1 MSKIKKVLAMLLA
14 LAMVLGTTLTTFAAE
29 GTDGN
34 AEIKINNAEGATF
47 GTVQVIEDD
56 PSTDTGW
63 AFVDGYAQYF
73 TQANA
78 FNTDNEQEII
88 KGMIYAQNEDAKEA
102 KEIEGFAHKYAAAL
116 QNVFATIK
124 EETATATNPI
134 PVENAGVYVI
144 RGFEGEGVT
153 YSPMAAYVGF
163 DYVTGKPSDILN
175 AEEINAK
182 KSTIHVE
189 KENDD
194 EDKVVEINKPVTYKV
209 NSIVPFVP
217 ATDTDKYY
225 RIIDEIKGAVYDVT
239 NEELEIKVAIKETK
253 DSTNPIHTDNY
264 KVKPTT
270 TAENNQTFELNLDEL
285 LVGNPYA
292 NRYIELTYTAIV
304 KDMIVN
310 NTVYAGKG
318 ENNGKANYGSDN
330 DKLVSGTVTL
340 TKKDAND
347 DTIVLAGAEFVLTKV
362 VGGVVNYAIVDETTK
377 KLTGWSTVEKDATPL
392 KTDNDGT
399 VTVNGLEREV
409 DYKFKEIKAP
419 DGYSI
424 NETDVTVTWGDVPA
438 ELDQP
443 VKGTSQMLDTKLSSL
458 PGTGGIG
465 TTIFTIGGCLIM
477 IVAAGLFFASRR
489 KSAK

>member
-29 GTDGN
+29 STDGN
-34 AEIKINNAEGATF
+34 AEIKINNAEGARF

-56 PSTDTGW
+56 ASTDTGW

-78 FNTDNEQEII
+78 FNTNNEQEII
-88 KGMIYAQNEDAKEA
+88 KGMIYAQNPGAKEA
-102 KEIEGFAHKYAAAL
+102 EEIAGFAHKYAAAL
-116 QNVFATIK
+116 QNVFGTIK
-124 EETATATNPI
+124 DETATDTNPI

-163 DYVTGKPSDILN
+163 DYDSGKPSGILN

-182 KSTIHVE
+182 KSTTHVE
-189 KENDD
+189 KENND

-217 ATDTDKYY
+217 ETDTNKYY
-225 RIIDEIKGAVYDVT
+225 RIIDEIKGAAYELKDNTLDV
-239 NEELEIKVAIKETK
+239 NVVIKETK
-253 DSTNPIHTDNY
+253 DAEQSKYTHTY
-264 KVKPTT
+264 QVVPTT
-270 TAENNQTFELNLDEL
+270 TTDNNQTFELNLDEL

-292 NRYIELTYTAIV
+292 NMYIELTYTAIV

-318 ENNGKANYGSDN
+318 ENEGKDVYGSNN

-362 VGGVVNYAIVDETTK
+362 VGNVVNYAIVDETTK
-377 KLTGWSTVEKDATPL
+377 KLTGWTTVEEDATTL
-392 KTDNDGT
+392 VTKDDGT
-399 VTVNGLEREV
+399 VTVNGLEKGVE
-409 DYKFKEIKAP
+409 YKFKEIKAP

-424 NETDVTVTWGDVPA
+424 NETDATVTWGDVPA
-438 ELDQP
+438 ELDKP
-443 VKGTSQMLDTKLSSL
+443 VEGISKMLDTKLSSL